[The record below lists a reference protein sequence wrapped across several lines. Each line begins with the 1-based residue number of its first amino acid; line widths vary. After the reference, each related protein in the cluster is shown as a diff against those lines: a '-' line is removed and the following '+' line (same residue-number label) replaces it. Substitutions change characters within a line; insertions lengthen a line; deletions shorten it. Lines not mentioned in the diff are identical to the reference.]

1 MQLKVFVLSLLLFTM
16 IVVPILSVEDYV
28 KFISFRILDIFNSI
42 LKIPQTQRSLMNFKK
57 SNGERNRL
65 MKVSMQAL

>member
-42 LKIPQTQRSLMNFKK
+42 WKIPQTQRSLMNFKK